1 MREGAISVMLYL
13 LSLAVAGASGAVGGA
28 LYVRHQPR
36 APKVVVLDIRRLA
49 EPVVNDGTLSNDA
62 RRQRI
67 AQIGSA
73 LSQNLTHYVQDG
85 AIVLD
90 ASAVLRAPREAY
102 VEP

>member
-1 MREGAISVMLYL
+1 MREGAISVVLYL

-36 APKVVVLDIRRLA
+36 PPRVVVLDIRRLA
-49 EPVVNDGTLSNDA
+49 EPVVNDASLSDAA

-67 AQIGSA
+67 TQIGSA
-73 LSQNLTHYVQDG
+73 LSQNLAHYAQDG

-90 ASAVLRAPREAY
+90 GSAVLRAPREAY